1 MFIGEPQDAVSF
13 TDETSL
19 QNKERT
25 TRRVWIHGQINKF
38 APMDW
43 FLELRGLYP
52 DVQGELKSKFIEEFE
67 KLPRDVKMRVFSGMR
82 GARIHIVDTFSYEA
96 ECKQILRRIYKCDDY
111 EKMLQK
117 EENTELTKSII
128 EAMEDTIAESILF
141 DSPAQRIERNLQAR
155 RLGGFG
161 FAFAFSEQQRSRRE
175 LSMDLKPFRK
185 GKKRVYDTASK
196 LASKSSAVFADAVE
210 FSRQGF
216 YGEYEA
222 RQQIARMLD
231 FSHAFDAGDDKSIEW
246 LEGQRN
252 HFITDV
258 VYQTVGHL
266 KPLYGNID
274 SRLSPRTQAADIAAK
289 VAERTYDEYG
299 LEGVL
304 DKFDFI
310 TFNGEKITEQN
321 VKVRLEFWD
330 RIVEREE
337 KIQKLIKKL

>member
-1 MFIGEPQDAVSF
+1 
-13 TDETSL
+13 
-19 QNKERT
+19 
-25 TRRVWIHGQINKF
+25 
-38 APMDW
+38 
-43 FLELRGLYP
+43 
-52 DVQGELKSKFIEEFE
+52 
-67 KLPRDVKMRVFSGMR
+67 
-82 GARIHIVDTFSYEA
+82 
-96 ECKQILRRIYKCDDY
+96 
-111 EKMLQK
+111 MLQK

-128 EAMEDTIAESILF
+128 EAMEDTIAESMLF
-141 DSPAQRIERNLQAR
+141 DSPAQRLERNLQAK
-155 RLGGFG
+155 RLGGYG
-161 FAFAFSEQQRSRRE
+161 YAFAFSEQQRSRKE

-185 GKKRVYDTASK
+185 GKKRVYDTVSK

-222 RQQIARMLD
+222 RQQISRMLEV
-231 FSHAFDAGDDKSIEW
+231 SHAFDAGDDKSIEW

-258 VYQTVGHL
+258 VYQTIGHL

-304 DKFDFI
+304 DKFDYI